1 MISSLVSGIK
11 KRYRKNLEKQTAQMD
26 PVVRTHLVEVLEDTA
41 LEQEELG
48 RLEQELHQARVQ
60 LSELE
65 TKQHFVETRLFAYRK
80 QLQEAPLDVKEKNQP
95 ALDAVGTTHKQ
106 LLASIELFKRRIYAM
121 EKERDLM
128 QYKTEEC
135 QDFLTAAQKLQNA
148 TNQDEETG
156 NATPDTGLE
165 RTEPLHTEEEKEEL
179 TTNPSTNTT
188 ITDDNEEEEEEVKE
202 LPGIEHGTEPTVLAM
217 DEEQGLEEEVE
228 ETDESEEPNQVLTE
242 LEPEPAGEPETDGK
256 ADDDD
261 DDDKAE
267 EKD

>member
-48 RLEQELHQARVQ
+48 KLEQELHQARVQ

-156 NATPDTGLE
+156 NAAPDTGLE

-179 TTNPSTNTT
+179 TTNSTTT
-188 ITDDNEEEEEEVKE
+188 SDDNEEEEEEVKE

-217 DEEQGLEEEVE
+217 DEEQGLEEEEEIE
-228 ETDESEEPNQVLTE
+228 ETDDSSEPKQVLTE
-242 LEPEPAGEPETDGK
+242 LEPAGEPETDGK
-256 ADDDD
+256 ADD
-261 DDDKAE
+261 AE